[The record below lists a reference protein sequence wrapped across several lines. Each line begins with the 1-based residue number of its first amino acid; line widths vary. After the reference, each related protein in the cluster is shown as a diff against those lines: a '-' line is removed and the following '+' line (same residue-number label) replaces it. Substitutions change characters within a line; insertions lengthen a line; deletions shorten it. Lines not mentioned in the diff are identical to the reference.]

1 MADYAYLLLAVVA
14 LVALVWLGVE
24 QVAAGRLAV
33 RHRVVVNL
41 VTGQAVRGVL
51 WRRRGRLLVLRDAE
65 LYEPGNTRPTPMDG
79 ETLVDRD
86 QVLIVQK
93 VGS

>member
-1 MADYAYLLLAVVA
+1 MADYAYLLLALVA
-14 LVALVWLGVE
+14 VVALVWLAAE
-24 QVAAGRLAV
+24 RVAAGRLAV

-51 WRRRGRLLVLRDAE
+51 WHRRGRSLVLRDAE
-65 LYEPGNTRPTPMDG
+65 LFEPGNSRPTAMDG
-79 ETLVDRD
+79 EAIVDRD

-93 VGS
+93 LGG